1 MIPETRK
8 IEYEPIYAADSL
20 TLSQMKVF
28 LMYLCIIF
36 CCTFPYSLF
45 KGYHL
50 QVNTHCL
57 LLIGN
62 IILIWM
68 YIPHLINYNKLSLSL
83 YFTLTLSNYFNF
95 DILYGLRIF
104 VVRSFSCIMD
114 ISVSFFALVFFPLL
128 YPSFEKIEITQ
139 PRHILLSHLKFWQPA
154 PCLPSPLLNTAREIL
169 ALTEEW
175 TQHGFPQKLLSFLL
189 KQAEPKSCEWCLS
202 ILDQAPNSFDN
213 ASTLIPLVTCQAP
226 ATSSLID
233 YKTLFSSS
241 QGPQPLPLHLKQF
254 QANAKKSSLPK
265 SAKLAALYLSLDHTG
280 QSLSPWLHPSTSVS
294 DMIQHLLQAVRGK
307 LVTSQQPTQPLLLE
321 APPMLNCL
329 KCQQEPA
336 TSQGPISPEVSQSL
350 VTPAPTL
357 ALAPVVS
364 SPPWSISTL
373 ATLSLYNIDNSS
385 ATRANLNSIDSQ
397 APTSGTLPMPVNLY
411 ASTRTVHCYL
421 PGLRL

>member
-8 IEYEPIYAADSL
+8 IECEPIYAADSL

-36 CCTFPYSLF
+36 CFTFPYSLF

-50 QVNTHCL
+50 QVNTHRL

-62 IILIWM
+62 VILIWV
-68 YIPHLINYNKLSLSL
+68 YIPHLINYGELSL
-83 YFTLTLSNYFNF
+83 YFTLALSNYSNF

-114 ISVSFFALVFFPLL
+114 ISVVTSTMLINSFWSIFAVVFFPLL
-128 YPSFEKIEITQ
+128 YPSFAKIEITQ
-139 PRHILLSHLKFWQPA
+139 PCCTLLSRLKFWQPA
-154 PCLPSPLLNTAREIL
+154 PSLPSPLLNTAREIL

-189 KQAEPKSCEWCLS
+189 KQAEPKSREWCLS
-202 ILDQAPNSFDN
+202 ILDQAPNSFDD

-226 ATSSLID
+226 ATSSLIE

-241 QGPQPLPLHLKQF
+241 QGSQPLLLHLKKF
-254 QANAKKSSLPK
+254 QANANKSSLPK

-280 QSLSPWLHPSTSVS
+280 QSLSPWSHPSNSGS
-294 DMIQHLLQAVRGK
+294 NMIQRLLQAVRGK
-307 LVTSQQPTQPLLLE
+307 LVMSQQPTQPLLLE

-329 KCQQEPA
+329 KIQQESA
-336 TSQGPISPEVSQSL
+336 TPQGPISPEVSQSL

-357 ALAPVVS
+357 AIALVVS
-364 SPPWSISTL
+364 SPPQSIPTL
-373 ATLSLYNIDNSS
+373 ATLSFYNIDNSS
-385 ATRANLNSIDSQ
+385 ATLANLNSIDS
-397 APTSGTLPMPVNLY
+397 
-411 ASTRTVHCYL
+411 
-421 PGLRL
+421 